1 MPIKRTHPLS
11 EAEFLKTLDDT
22 IAQHNLLEHPFY
34 QLWNEGKLTKKM
46 LGEYSK
52 QYYAHVRS
60 FPVYLSAVHS
70 RCENPQVRQLLLE
83 NLIEEE
89 QGEENH
95 PELWLRF
102 AEGLGVQRSDVQTAD
117 YIAETQESVETFK
130 SLTTSD
136 HFIDGVAAL
145 YAFESQVPEIARTKR
160 EGLAKFYGLSAPETV
175 SYFSVHE
182 QADIGHREAQLK
194 ILGQHC
200 TTVESQERTLNAA
213 DRSAKAMWHF
223 LDGVQRAFVEP
234 SLN

>member
-1 MPIKRTHPLS
+1 MSIKLTQSLP
-11 EAEFLKTLDDT
+11 EADFLKKLDET

-34 QLWNEGKLTKKM
+34 QLWNEGKLSKEM
-46 LGEYSK
+46 LAEYSK

-70 RCENPQVRQLLLE
+70 RCEDPQVRQLLLE
-83 NLIEEE
+83 NLVEEE

-95 PELWLRF
+95 PELWMRF
-102 AEGLGVQRSDVQTAD
+102 ADGLGVQRSDVQAAN
-117 YIAETQESVETFK
+117 YIPETQESVDTFK
-130 SLTTSD
+130 ALTTSD
-136 HFIDGVAAL
+136 QFIEGVAAL

-182 QADIGHREAQLK
+182 EADIEHREAEQK
-194 ILGQHC
+194 ILAQHC
-200 TTVESQERTLNAA
+200 TTAETQERALNAA
-213 DRSAKAMWHF
+213 ARSAKAMWHF
-223 LDGVQRAFVEP
+223 LDGVQREFVEP